1 MNINIPAQFRGTY
14 EFILKRK
21 DGSVQKETVH
31 NIATSNIVNASHS
44 SALNIGSG
52 SGTPSSADTKLFNHK
67 WNIAASI
74 ITHVQNIGEN
84 GASMNLTYIVPATSS
99 YVATITEVGMGDV
112 NSIYTHAMLVDA
124 EGNPI
129 SIIKTEND
137 ELTINV
143 TLELYT
149 STTLPLTLDFSPFV
163 SVSRKPTLAA
173 LLLSHIVNSHRY
185 ITVLTGD
192 DDKSTNY
199 RSALMLSVKPRNMLL
214 PYRGTSGSNGG
225 VDPEYLPFNGNK
237 SMMRKELIGNLRCRN
252 DSFNTH
258 YYRYLQFSLA
268 WSYSGYTHVSI
279 PMALDLKD
287 PNIFPPQL
295 LSNIA
300 IGVGDGQTA
309 EFACPLNYF
318 QKDTEVIYKNGVALT
333 RGVDY
338 TIDNESNK
346 DCLPELMH
354 IIYPDDVEIKITGVS
369 NGGSYFQFQPEA
381 YVQPS
386 NYATYDYS
394 KVCTAFDSDHPLH
407 FDWGA
412 ARKVNRLRGTLHA
425 RYTKTMY
432 VEYSADN
439 VTWEEAASM
448 SIQSSS
454 ASTITQ
460 FPVDLTWNEVE
471 ARYWRIRV
479 EKYGTSTTSNHT
491 AYFST
496 GGAEPYL
503 GHSNPRGITFAVPP
517 AESDVLTMD
526 CYLDIPLKSSNFAFN
541 LALDLTLTYS

>member
-1 MNINIPAQFRGTY
+1 MDIKIPAQFRGTY

-31 NIATSNIVNASHS
+31 NIATSNIVNVTHS

-67 WNIAASI
+67 WNIAADVIS
-74 ITHVQNIGEN
+74 HVQNIDEN
-84 GASMNLTYIVPATSS
+84 GASMNLTYIVPATTS
-99 YVATITEVGMGDV
+99 YVATITEVGMGDT

-129 SIIKTEND
+129 SIVKTEND

-149 STTLPLTLDFSPFV
+149 SITLPLTLDFSPFV

-192 DDKSTNY
+192 SGMSTNY
-199 RSALMLSVKPRNMLL
+199 RSALMLSAKPRNLLL
-214 PYRGTSGSNGG
+214 PYRTGSSG
-225 VDPEYLPFNGNK
+225 VDPEYLAFNGNK
-237 SMMRKELIGNLRCRN
+237 SMMRKELVGNLRCRN

-268 WSYSGYTHVSI
+268 WYYSGYTHVSV
-279 PMALDLKD
+279 PMALDLKNPD
-287 PNIFPPQL
+287 IFPPQL

-300 IGVGDGQTA
+300 IGVGNGDSVD
-309 EFACPLNYF
+309 FACPLNYF
-318 QKDTEVIYKNGVALT
+318 KKDTEVIYKNGIALT

-354 IIYPDDVEIKITGVS
+354 IIYPDDVEVKITSGVS
-369 NGGSYFQFQPEA
+369 GGSYFQFQPEA
-381 YVQPS
+381 YVQPNS
-386 NYATYDYS
+386 YATYDYS
-394 KVCTAFDSDHPLH
+394 KVCTAFDSTHPLH

-412 ARKVNRLRGTLHA
+412 ARKVNRLRGMLHA
-425 RYTKTMY
+425 RYTKTLY

-439 VTWEEAASM
+439 TTWEEAASM
-448 SIQSSS
+448 DIQSSS
-454 ASTITQ
+454 TSSIKQ
-460 FPVDLTWNEVE
+460 FSVDLTWNEVE

-479 EKYGTSTTSNHT
+479 EKYGTSTSSNHT

-503 GHSNPRGITFAVPP
+503 GHSNPNGIKFTTPP
-517 AESDVLTMD
+517 AEGDVLTMD
-526 CYLDIPLKSSNFAFN
+526 CYLDIPLKSTNFAFN

>member
-1 MNINIPAQFRGTY
+1 MNIKIPAQFRGTY

-31 NIATSNIVNASHS
+31 NIATSNIVNATHS
-44 SALNIGSG
+44 SSLSIGSG

-67 WNIAASI
+67 WNISASVVS
-74 ITHVQNIGEN
+74 HVQNIGED
-84 GASMNLTYIVPATSS
+84 GASMNMTYIVPATTS
-99 YVATITEVGMGDV
+99 YVAVITEVGMGEP

-149 STTLPLTLDFSPFV
+149 STTLPLTMDFAPFV

-199 RSALMLSVKPRNMLL
+199 RSALMLSICPRNLLL
-214 PYRGTSGSNGG
+214 PYRTHSSG

-237 SMMRKELIGNLRCRN
+237 SMMRKELVGNLRCRN
-252 DSFNTH
+252 NSFNTH

-268 WSYSGYTHVSI
+268 WYYSGYTHVSI
-279 PMALDLKD
+279 PMALDLKNPD
-287 PNIFPPQL
+287 IFPPQL

-300 IGVGDGQTA
+300 IGVGDGSTA

-318 QKDTEVIYKNGVALT
+318 KKDTEVIYKNGVALT

-354 IIYPDDVEIKITGVS
+354 ILYPDDAEIKITSGPGVQAS
-369 NGGSYFQFQPEA
+369 GPNLQFLAEA
-381 YVQPS
+381 NVTPPS
-386 NYATYDYS
+386 YATYDYS
-394 KVCTAFDSDHPLH
+394 KVCTAFNAEYPLH
-407 FDWGA
+407 FDWGV
-412 ARKVNRLRGTLHA
+412 ARKVNCLKGVVHVRYAKTLH
-425 RYTKTMY
+425 
-432 VEYSADN
+432 VEYSTDN
-439 VTWEEAASM
+439 ATWDTAAILDVQNSSTS
-448 SIQSSS
+448 SIKQYN
-454 ASTITQ
+454 
-460 FPVDLTWNEVE
+460 VDVSWDPIE

-479 EKYGTSTTSNHT
+479 ERYGTSTSSNHI

-496 GGAEPYL
+496 GGAAAYL
-503 GHSNPRGITFAVPP
+503 GYSNPRGIVFTTPP
-517 AESDVLTMD
+517 AETDVLTMD
-526 CYLDIPLKSSNFAFN
+526 CYLDIPLKSTNFAFN
-541 LALDLTLTYS
+541 LALDLNLTYS